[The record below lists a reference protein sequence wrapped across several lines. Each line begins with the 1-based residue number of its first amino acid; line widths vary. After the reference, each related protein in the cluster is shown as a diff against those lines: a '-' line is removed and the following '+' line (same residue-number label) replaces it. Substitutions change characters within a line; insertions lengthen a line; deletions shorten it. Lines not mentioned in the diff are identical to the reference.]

1 MSEQLI
7 WSGNT
12 STEPENVFHNVS
24 AYAGNSVSGIVDAQ
38 QIVTWDFQFLHSS
51 TNAPYAEGIVVD
63 SARYFWQ
70 EGSTYKIVMIITD
83 PPEAVAERLTIFSW
97 RGEQFDTLSFFDG
110 LFFLEHERGGEQYF
124 LIPMDESSPPP
135 AVINIVPGSINEFQ
149 MKLHLSSDN
158 TLGWLEILL
167 NGEQVTFEGGSSRIY
182 LKTYD
187 GLKTNPVW
195 SYGSVAGEDTNLY
208 MKDLKVYLVTELNEG
223 APTLQYVIQ
232 P

>member
-7 WSGNT
+7 WLSNT

-24 AYAGNSVSGIVDAQ
+24 AYAGNSVSGVMDTEQ
-38 QIVTWDFQFLHSS
+38 VVTWDFHFVHTS

-70 EGSTYKIVMIITD
+70 EESTYKIVMTITD
-83 PPEAVAERLTIFSW
+83 PPEAITERFTIFSW
-97 RGEQFDTLSFFDG
+97 RGEQFDAFNFFDG
-110 LFFLEHERGGEQYF
+110 LFFLEHESGGDLYF
-124 LIPMDESSPPP
+124 LIPMDESTPP
-135 AVINIVPGSINEFQ
+135 APAFINIVPGSTNEFQ

-167 NGEQVTFEGGSSRIY
+167 NGGQVIFEDGSSRIY

-195 SYGSVAGEDTNLY
+195 SYGSVTGEDTNLY
-208 MKDLKVYLVTELNEG
+208 MKDLKVYLVTE
-223 APTLQYVIQ
+223 
-232 P
+232 